1 VTARVPFDSPVSGP
15 AYGLAFRIFATV
27 AVLALLTYGARVVF
41 VVLPEPPSRDGW
53 ILLGAAAFALIGP
66 WYFMLIAMTTIDA
79 QGIRQSGLIERKT
92 DWSEIGYARVR
103 GPSFSRRLLVRNIG
117 GRVRYY
123 FGGTRQLHAAF
134 DQIAAAYPR
143 RP

>member
-1 VTARVPFDSPVSGP
+1 
-15 AYGLAFRIFATV
+15 
-27 AVLALLTYGARVVF
+27 
-41 VVLPEPPSRDGW
+41 
-53 ILLGAAAFALIGP
+53 LIGP
-66 WYFMLIAMTTIDA
+66 WYFMLIATTTVDT

-92 DWSEIGYARVR
+92 DWGEVGYARVR
-103 GPSFSRRLLVRNIG
+103 GPSFSRRLLVRNVG

-123 FGGTRQLHAAF
+123 FGGSPQLQAAF